1 MQKTLLI
8 ILSLVSTVVSAQWNT
23 NPSINTPVCI
33 ATKSQNNTHAVPDT
47 KGGAILVWDDNRNS
61 VTGSTDIYAQRIKNN
76 GFGKWTMNGIAVC
89 SNTLTQKSVAIT
101 GSGIDG
107 SAIVTWE
114 DNRAGNNDI
123 YAQKIDSSGN
133 VLWTTD
139 GIAVCSKTTSQKN
152 PKLISD
158 NAGGAIIVWEDSVNF
173 YWDIYAQRISSS
185 GALLWAT
192 NGVAVCAAPNIQI
205 NPKID
210 VDDLGGAVITWQDKR
225 NSTDYDIYAQR
236 LNPSGIIQWAANGV
250 VVCNSIGVQNNP
262 RIEPDGSNGALI
274 SWIDKRVGT
283 DYDIYAQRISA
294 SGTAMWASNG
304 VAVCSAANNQTAQD
318 MKYLGSNGVVIAW
331 KDDRSGKFDIYAQ
344 QLNLSG
350 VAQLTNNGVL
360 LSNSSSIKSIN
371 PNTISDGLGGSIIAW
386 QDSTAAGFDIYSQ
399 KLNSTGSVLWTTV
412 GIAISIA
419 SDDQINPTQVTDGN
433 GGAIY
438 AWEDRRNAVDYEIY
452 AHHIYSIG
460 NASVVREITSD
471 KLSAAIYPNPV
482 SNNSII
488 ELTNNAKHVN
498 WEVVVFD
505 IYGKQVN
512 HQLLDADETY
522 NLNAAE
528 LSSGIYFYAI
538 ELTDKS
544 ASTKGKFIYTR

>member
-1 MQKTLLI
+1 MKKTLFF
-8 ILSLVSTVVSAQWNT
+8 ILSLVSSVVSAQWNIS
-23 NPSINTPVCI
+23 PSINTPVCI
-33 ATKSQNNTHAVPDT
+33 APKSQSNTHAVSDT
-47 KGGAILVWDDNRNS
+47 KGGVIIVWDDHRNS

-76 GFGKWTMNGIAVC
+76 GFGKWTTNGIAVC
-89 SNTLTQKSVAIT
+89 SNTLTQKSVAIA

-107 SAIVTWE
+107 SSIVVWE

-133 VLWTTD
+133 VLWTID

-158 NAGGAIIVWEDSVNF
+158 NAGGAIIVWEDSINS
-173 YWDIYAQRISSS
+173 YWDIYAQRISAS
-185 GALLWAT
+185 GAPLWAT

-236 LNPSGIIQWAANGV
+236 LNPSGVIQWAANGI

-262 RIEPDGSNGALI
+262 RIEPDGANGALI

-294 SGTAMWASNG
+294 SGTAMWAANG
-304 VAVCSAANNQTAQD
+304 VVVCSAANNQTAQD
-318 MKYLGSNGVVIAW
+318 MKYLGSNGFVVAW
-331 KDDRSGKFDIYAQ
+331 KDDRNGKFDIYAQ

-350 VAQLTNNGVL
+350 VAQLANNGIL
-360 LSNSSSIKSIN
+360 LSNPSSIKSIN

-386 QDSTAAGFDIYSQ
+386 QDSTAVGFDVYSQ
-399 KLNSTGSVLWTTV
+399 KLNSAGSAQWTTGGV
-412 GIAISIA
+412 AISIA

-460 NASVVREITSD
+460 NASAVREITSD

-488 ELTNNAKHVN
+488 EIINNAKHVN
-498 WEVVVFD
+498 WEVFIFD
-505 IYGKQVN
+505 IYGKQVKR
-512 HQLLDADETY
+512 QLLNADEIY
-522 NLNAAE
+522 NLNASE
-528 LSSGIYFYAI
+528 LSSGIYFYSV

>member
-1 MQKTLLI
+1 MQKSLFI
-8 ILSLVSTVVSAQWNT
+8 ILSLVSTAVLAQWNT

-33 ATKSQNNTHAVPDT
+33 ATKSQNSSHAVPDS
-47 KGGAILVWDDNRNS
+47 KGGAIIVWNDNRNS

-76 GFGKWTMNGIAVC
+76 GFGKWTTNGIAVC

-107 SAIVTWE
+107 SSIVAWE

-133 VLWTTD
+133 VLWTMD
-139 GIAVCSKTTSQKN
+139 GIAVCNKTTSQKN

-185 GALLWAT
+185 GALLWAI
-192 NGVAVCAAPNIQI
+192 NGVAVCAVPNIQI

-236 LNPSGIIQWAANGV
+236 LNPSGTIQWAANGV

-294 SGTAMWASNG
+294 LGTAMWASNG

-318 MKYLGSNGVVIAW
+318 MKYLGSNGVVVAW

-344 QLNLSG
+344 QLNLLG
-350 VAQLTNNGVL
+350 VAQVANNGIL
-360 LSNSSSIKSIN
+360 LSNPSSIKSIN
-371 PNTISDGLGGSIIAW
+371 PNTVSDGLGGSIIAW
-386 QDSTAAGFDIYSQ
+386 QDSTAVGFDVYSQ
-399 KLNSTGSVLWTTV
+399 KLSATGSAIWTTGGV
-412 GIAISIA
+412 AISIA
-419 SDDQINPTQVTDGN
+419 SNDQINPTQVTDGK

-438 AWEDRRNAVDYEIY
+438 AWEDRRNATDYEIY

-460 NASVVREITSD
+460 NASAVKEIPTD
-471 KLSAAIYPNPV
+471 KLLVTIYPNPV
-482 SNNSII
+482 SNSSII
-488 ELTNNAKHVN
+488 EVINNVEHN
-498 WEVVVFD
+498 TWEILIFD
-505 IYGKQVN
+505 VYGKQSER
-512 HQLLDADETY
+512 QLLKANETY
-522 NLNAAE
+522 NLNASE
-528 LSSGIYFYAI
+528 LSSGIYFYTI
-538 ELTDKS
+538 ELSDKS
-544 ASTKGKFIYTR
+544 ALTKGKFIFTQ

>member
-1 MQKTLLI
+1 MQKTLLT
-8 ILSLVSTVVSAQWNT
+8 ILSLVSSVALAQWNT

-33 ATKSQNNTHAVPDT
+33 ANKSQNNTHAVPDT
-47 KGGAILVWDDNRNS
+47 KGGAIIVWDDNRNS

-76 GFGKWTMNGIAVC
+76 GFGKWTTNGIAVC

-133 VLWTTD
+133 VLWTID

-173 YWDIYAQRISSS
+173 YWDIYAQRISAS

-192 NGVAVCAAPNIQI
+192 NGIAVCAAPNTQV

-236 LNPSGIIQWAANGV
+236 LNPSGVVQWVANGV

-304 VAVCSAANNQTAQD
+304 VAVCSAANNQSAQD
-318 MKYLGSNGVVIAW
+318 M
-331 KDDRSGKFDIYAQ
+331 
-344 QLNLSG
+344 
-350 VAQLTNNGVL
+350 
-360 LSNSSSIKSIN
+360 SI
-371 PNTISDGLGGSIIAW
+371 W
-386 QDSTAAGFDIYSQ
+386 VQTA
-399 KLNSTGSVLWTTV
+399 L
-412 GIAISIA
+412 
-419 SDDQINPTQVTDGN
+419 
-433 GGAIY
+433 
-438 AWEDRRNAVDYEIY
+438 
-452 AHHIYSIG
+452 
-460 NASVVREITSD
+460 
-471 KLSAAIYPNPV
+471 
-482 SNNSII
+482 
-488 ELTNNAKHVN
+488 
-498 WEVVVFD
+498 
-505 IYGKQVN
+505 
-512 HQLLDADETY
+512 
-522 NLNAAE
+522 
-528 LSSGIYFYAI
+528 
-538 ELTDKS
+538 
-544 ASTKGKFIYTR
+544 